1 MNLQLFPKKQLRRLT
16 RIRKKRIRK
25 KTINTSNV
33 EFTFSLKYSKKG
45 AEDNSKTINVQLI
58 LIWSIELMFGESYYV
73 FEKHDQIV
81 GLIIQ

>member
-1 MNLQLFPKKQLRRLT
+1 
-16 RIRKKRIRK
+16 
-25 KTINTSNV
+25 V
-33 EFTFSLKYSKKG
+33 EFTFSLKNSKKG
-45 AEDNSKTINVQLI
+45 AEDNGKTINVQLI